1 MELVISN
8 APFNRAAALSLR
20 QAIFVTERGIPR
32 DVEFDDRDTADRIY
46 VTLYQDDTHPV
57 ATLRLEPQ
65 SPEVMRFGRICTR
78 QDLRGQ
84 GLGSRLL
91 TAAENWARHH
101 GYRTG
106 TIHGEVSAQGFY
118 ERCGYVV
125 TAGPFAEDGAPV
137 VVLHKNF

>member
-32 DVEFDDRDTADRIY
+32 DVEFDDRDTGDRVY
-46 VTLYQDDTHPV
+46 VTLYQDATHPV

-65 SPEVMRFGRICTR
+65 SPTEMRFGRVCTR

-84 GLGSRLL
+84 GLGTRLL
-91 TAAENWARHH
+91 TAAEDWSRTH
-101 GYRTG
+101 GFKTG
-106 TIHGEVSAQGFY
+106 VIHGEVSAQAFY

-125 TAGPFAEDGAPV
+125 NEGPFDEDGAPV
-137 VVLHKNF
+137 VILHKDL

>member
-32 DVEFDDRDTADRIY
+32 DVEFDDRDTADRVY
-46 VTLYQDDTHPV
+46 VNLYQDTTHPV

-65 SPEVMRFGRICTR
+65 SSQEMRFGRVCTR

-84 GLGSRLL
+84 GLGRRLL
-91 TAAENWARHH
+91 SAAETWSRDH
-101 GYRTG
+101 GYTTG
-106 TIHGEVSAQGFY
+106 VIHGEVSAQGFY
-118 ERCGYVV
+118 EHCGYSI
-125 TAGPFAEDGAPV
+125 ADGPFDEDGAPV
-137 VVLHKNF
+137 VVLHKVL